1 MAAALAVA
9 SDSDEGTPETLERD
23 RCNRETVFQRRRDV
37 NARMT
42 ASVGDRLR
50 DGDES
55 ALEETYR
62 RLGPLVRDY
71 VQRFVPRDDAEDIV
85 QITFLELWR
94 ARKRYDPSRSLEGF
108 VFGIARDRSIDHLRR
123 RRHDVVDVDHLRNL
137 IGDDGRELVE
147 RLVWAA
153 EVRGALGEL
162 PEVQREALEMSYF
175 DHRTQTEIA
184 HQLGVPI
191 GTVKARMARGM
202 QRLASLIG
210 GVEQL

>member
-1 MAAALAVA
+1 MNA
-9 SDSDEGTPETLERD
+9 GT
-23 RCNRETVFQRRRDV
+23 
-37 NARMT
+37 T
-42 ASVGDRLR
+42 ASIGDRLR

-55 ALEETYR
+55 ALEESYR

-123 RRHDVVDVDHLRNL
+123 KRHDVIEVDDLRNL
-137 IGDDGRELVE
+137 MGDDGRELVE

-153 EVRGALGEL
+153 EVRGALAEL
-162 PEVQREALEMSYF
+162 PEAQREALEMSYF
-175 DHRTQTEIA
+175 DHRTQPEIA
-184 HQLGVPI
+184 RQLGVPI

-202 QRLASLIG
+202 KRLSSLIE